1 MQEIVGYLVKYPEVL
16 EEVMEGRAS
25 ILNVNQEQLKS
36 IIDAFKGLQVAST
49 VHWIPLRFL

>member
-49 VHWIPLRFL
+49 VHWIPS